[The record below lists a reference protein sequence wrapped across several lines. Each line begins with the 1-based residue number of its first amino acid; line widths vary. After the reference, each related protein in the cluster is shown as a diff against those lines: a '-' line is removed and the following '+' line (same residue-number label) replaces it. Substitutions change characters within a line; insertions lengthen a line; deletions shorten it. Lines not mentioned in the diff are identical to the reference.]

1 VAGKSGVAAE
11 LEERLLRVADSEA
24 TVLLVGESGS
34 GKSRAAAR
42 LHALGPRA
50 AAPRVETQ
58 VSALASGILE
68 AELFGHEAG
77 AYTGADRARPG
88 RFRRAEGGTLVL
100 DGVEDLAPEVQ
111 VKLLRVLQERE
122 IEPLGGDLVAVD
134 VRVVATTSVDL
145 QAAVERGEF
154 REDLYYRLA
163 VVQLEVPPLR
173 RRLEDL
179 PLLVESLAQG
189 VAERARVAAR
199 PFGPEALERLARHP
213 WPGNLRELENC
224 VERVLV
230 LGAAREGAVASGE
243 LDFLGDP
250 GESGALRL
258 ARRAL
263 EEGLAIEELSGAM
276 IEVAMEEAE
285 GNLSAAAR
293 RVGLTR
299 RALEYRWRRRESGEE
314 GEPSS

>member
-11 LEERLLRVADSEA
+11 LEDRLERVAASEA
-24 TVLLVGESGS
+24 TVLLAGESGS

-50 AAPRVETQ
+50 AGPRVETH

-88 RFRRAEGGTLVL
+88 RFRRAEGGTLIL
-100 DGVEDLAPEVQ
+100 EGVEDLAPEVQ

-122 IEPLGGDLVAVD
+122 IEPLGGDPVPVD

-145 QAAVERGEF
+145 QAAVERGDF

-189 VAERARVAAR
+189 VSDRARVPAR
-199 PFGPEALERLARHP
+199 HFGPEALEHLARHT

-230 LGAAREGAVASGE
+230 LGAAREGDVDPEE

-250 GESGALRL
+250 GEAGALRL

-263 EEGLAIEELSGAM
+263 DEGLSIDELSGAM
-276 IEVAMEEAE
+276 IEVAVEDAE

-299 RALEYRWRRRESGEE
+299 RALEYRWRRREPGEE
-314 GEPSS
+314 EEDPS